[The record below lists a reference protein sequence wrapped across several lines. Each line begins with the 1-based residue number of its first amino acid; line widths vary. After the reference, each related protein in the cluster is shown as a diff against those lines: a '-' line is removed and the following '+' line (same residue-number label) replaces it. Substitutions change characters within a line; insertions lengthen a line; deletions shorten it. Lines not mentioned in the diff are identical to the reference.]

1 MTQGMAG
8 KPLLQGKGA
17 GGAGRMAQ
25 QPGPAAG
32 ETGAALAAGREK
44 GPMEGTEEARQAVF
58 AANEMPGAN
67 PARAGAA
74 STGPETSAANFGRE
88 AAHAQRV
95 TGQPGFA
102 KGEMGGVS
110 RTRAGAASAGP
121 GMSAANFGR
130 EAAHA
135 QRVTGLPGFAKGEMP
150 GVNPARAGAA
160 SAGPETSAANFG
172 REAAHAQRV
181 TGQPGFAK
189 GEMGGVSRTRAGAA
203 NVSPKTSAA
212 NFGRKEDARQMA
224 RRTARAAMRIWAA
237 RTRRMREGWPGQEA
251 VLCPECGRALA
262 GGSPLYV
269 RRGTGACLGCAR
281 DVDRHTPFLPVCP
294 VCMGALG
301 AGGPGEVPLYTAH
314 GCDFVLGCG
323 HCVAVREAGWP
334 GQLEEGAGGC

>member
-44 GPMEGTEEARQAVF
+44 GPMAGTEEARQAVF
-58 AANEMPGAN
+58 AANEMG
-67 PARAGAA
+67 GV
-74 STGPETSAANFGRE
+74 SPETSAANFGRE
-88 AAHAQRV
+88 
-95 TGQPGFA
+95 
-102 KGEMGGVS
+102 
-110 RTRAGAASAGP
+110 
-121 GMSAANFGR
+121 
-130 EAAHA
+130 
-135 QRVTGLPGFAKGEMP
+135 
-150 GVNPARAGAA
+150 
-160 SAGPETSAANFG
+160 
-172 REAAHAQRV
+172 
-181 TGQPGFAK
+181 
-189 GEMGGVSRTRAGAA
+189 
-203 NVSPKTSAA
+203 
-212 NFGRKEDARQMA
+212 EDARRAA

-334 GQLEEGAGGC
+334 GQLEEEAGGC

>member
-8 KPLLQGKGA
+8 KPLLQGKWA

-44 GPMEGTEEARQAVF
+44 GPMAGTEEARQAVF

-88 AAHAQRV
+88 
-95 TGQPGFA
+95 
-102 KGEMGGVS
+102 
-110 RTRAGAASAGP
+110 
-121 GMSAANFGR
+121 
-130 EAAHA
+130 
-135 QRVTGLPGFAKGEMP
+135 
-150 GVNPARAGAA
+150 
-160 SAGPETSAANFG
+160 
-172 REAAHAQRV
+172 
-181 TGQPGFAK
+181 
-189 GEMGGVSRTRAGAA
+189 
-203 NVSPKTSAA
+203 
-212 NFGRKEDARQMA
+212 EDARQAA

-237 RTRRMREGWPGQEA
+237 RTRRVREGWPGQEA

-334 GQLEEGAGGC
+334 GQLEEEAGGC

>member
-8 KPLLQGKGA
+8 NPLLQGKGA

-44 GPMEGTEEARQAVF
+44 SPMAGTGEARQAVF
-58 AANEMPGAN
+58 AANEM
-67 PARAGAA
+67 
-74 STGPETSAANFGRE
+74 
-88 AAHAQRV
+88 
-95 TGQPGFA
+95 
-102 KGEMGGVS
+102 GG
-110 RTRAGAASAGP
+110 
-121 GMSAANFGR
+121 
-130 EAAHA
+130 
-135 QRVTGLPGFAKGEMP
+135 
-150 GVNPARAGAA
+150 
-160 SAGPETSAANFG
+160 
-172 REAAHAQRV
+172 
-181 TGQPGFAK
+181 
-189 GEMGGVSRTRAGAA
+189 
-203 NVSPKTSAA
+203 VSPKTSAA
-212 NFGRKEDARQMA
+212 NFGREEDARQAA

-262 GGSPLYV
+262 GGRPLYV

>member
-8 KPLLQGKGA
+8 NPLLQGKGA

-44 GPMEGTEEARQAVF
+44 GPMAGTEEARQAVF
-58 AANEMPGAN
+58 SANEIPGA
-67 PARAGAA
+67 
-74 STGPETSAANFGRE
+74 
-88 AAHAQRV
+88 
-95 TGQPGFA
+95 
-102 KGEMGGVS
+102 S
-110 RTRAGAASAGP
+110 RTRAGAAS
-121 GMSAANFGR
+121 
-130 EAAHA
+130 
-135 QRVTGLPGFAKGEMP
+135 V
-150 GVNPARAGAA
+150 
-160 SAGPETSAANFG
+160 GPE
-172 REAAHAQRV
+172 
-181 TGQPGFAK
+181 
-189 GEMGGVSRTRAGAA
+189 
-203 NVSPKTSAA
+203 TSAA
-212 NFGRKEDARQMA
+212 NFGRKEDARQAA

-334 GQLEEGAGGC
+334 GQPEEEAGGC

>member
-44 GPMEGTEEARQAVF
+44 SPMAGTGEARQAVF
-58 AANEMPGAN
+58 AANEM
-67 PARAGAA
+67 
-74 STGPETSAANFGRE
+74 
-88 AAHAQRV
+88 
-95 TGQPGFA
+95 
-102 KGEMGGVS
+102 GG
-110 RTRAGAASAGP
+110 
-121 GMSAANFGR
+121 
-130 EAAHA
+130 
-135 QRVTGLPGFAKGEMP
+135 
-150 GVNPARAGAA
+150 
-160 SAGPETSAANFG
+160 
-172 REAAHAQRV
+172 
-181 TGQPGFAK
+181 
-189 GEMGGVSRTRAGAA
+189 
-203 NVSPKTSAA
+203 VSPKTSAA
-212 NFGRKEDARQMA
+212 NFGREEDARQAA

-262 GGSPLYV
+262 GGRPLYV

-334 GQLEEGAGGC
+334 GQLEEEAGGC

>member
-44 GPMEGTEEARQAVF
+44 GPMAGTGEARQAVF
-58 AANEMPGAN
+58 AANEM
-67 PARAGAA
+67 
-74 STGPETSAANFGRE
+74 
-88 AAHAQRV
+88 
-95 TGQPGFA
+95 
-102 KGEMGGVS
+102 GG
-110 RTRAGAASAGP
+110 
-121 GMSAANFGR
+121 
-130 EAAHA
+130 
-135 QRVTGLPGFAKGEMP
+135 
-150 GVNPARAGAA
+150 
-160 SAGPETSAANFG
+160 
-172 REAAHAQRV
+172 
-181 TGQPGFAK
+181 
-189 GEMGGVSRTRAGAA
+189 
-203 NVSPKTSAA
+203 VSPKTSAA
-212 NFGRKEDARQMA
+212 NFGRKEDARQAA

-314 GCDFVLGCG
+314 GCDFVLGLSLI
-323 HCVAVREAGWP
+323 HI
-334 GQLEEGAGGC
+334 

>member
-44 GPMEGTEEARQAVF
+44 GPMAGTEEARQAVF
-58 AANEMPGAN
+58 SANEMGGA
-67 PARAGAA
+67 
-74 STGPETSAANFGRE
+74 SPE
-88 AAHAQRV
+88 
-95 TGQPGFA
+95 
-102 KGEMGGVS
+102 
-110 RTRAGAASAGP
+110 
-121 GMSAANFGR
+121 
-130 EAAHA
+130 
-135 QRVTGLPGFAKGEMP
+135 
-150 GVNPARAGAA
+150 
-160 SAGPETSAANFG
+160 
-172 REAAHAQRV
+172 
-181 TGQPGFAK
+181 
-189 GEMGGVSRTRAGAA
+189 
-203 NVSPKTSAA
+203 TSAA
-212 NFGRKEDARQMA
+212 NFGRKEDARQAA

>member
-8 KPLLQGKGA
+8 KPLIQGKGA

-44 GPMEGTEEARQAVF
+44 GPMAGTEEARQAVF
-58 AANEMPGAN
+58 SANEM
-67 PARAGAA
+67 
-74 STGPETSAANFGRE
+74 
-88 AAHAQRV
+88 
-95 TGQPGFA
+95 
-102 KGEMGGVS
+102 GG
-110 RTRAGAASAGP
+110 
-121 GMSAANFGR
+121 
-130 EAAHA
+130 
-135 QRVTGLPGFAKGEMP
+135 
-150 GVNPARAGAA
+150 
-160 SAGPETSAANFG
+160 
-172 REAAHAQRV
+172 
-181 TGQPGFAK
+181 
-189 GEMGGVSRTRAGAA
+189 
-203 NVSPKTSAA
+203 VSPKTSAA
-212 NFGRKEDARQMA
+212 NFGRKEDARQAA

-334 GQLEEGAGGC
+334 GQLEEEAGGC

>member
-44 GPMEGTEEARQAVF
+44 GPMAGTEEARQAVF
-58 AANEMPGAN
+58 AANEMG
-67 PARAGAA
+67 GV
-74 STGPETSAANFGRE
+74 SPETSAANFGRE
-88 AAHAQRV
+88 
-95 TGQPGFA
+95 
-102 KGEMGGVS
+102 
-110 RTRAGAASAGP
+110 
-121 GMSAANFGR
+121 
-130 EAAHA
+130 
-135 QRVTGLPGFAKGEMP
+135 
-150 GVNPARAGAA
+150 
-160 SAGPETSAANFG
+160 
-172 REAAHAQRV
+172 
-181 TGQPGFAK
+181 
-189 GEMGGVSRTRAGAA
+189 
-203 NVSPKTSAA
+203 
-212 NFGRKEDARQMA
+212 EDARQAA

-237 RTRRMREGWPGQEA
+237 RTRRMREGRPGQEA

-334 GQLEEGAGGC
+334 GQLEEEAGGC

>member
-44 GPMEGTEEARQAVF
+44 GPMAGTEEARQAVF
-58 AANEMPGAN
+58 SANEMGGA
-67 PARAGAA
+67 
-74 STGPETSAANFGRE
+74 SPETSAANFGRE
-88 AAHAQRV
+88 
-95 TGQPGFA
+95 
-102 KGEMGGVS
+102 
-110 RTRAGAASAGP
+110 
-121 GMSAANFGR
+121 
-130 EAAHA
+130 
-135 QRVTGLPGFAKGEMP
+135 
-150 GVNPARAGAA
+150 
-160 SAGPETSAANFG
+160 
-172 REAAHAQRV
+172 
-181 TGQPGFAK
+181 
-189 GEMGGVSRTRAGAA
+189 
-203 NVSPKTSAA
+203 
-212 NFGRKEDARQMA
+212 EDARQAA
-224 RRTARAAMRIWAA
+224 RRTARVAMRIWAA
-237 RTRRMREGWPGQEA
+237 RTRRMREGWPGQGA

-334 GQLEEGAGGC
+334 GQLEEEAGGC

>member
-8 KPLLQGKGA
+8 NPLLQGKGA

-44 GPMEGTEEARQAVF
+44 GPMAGTEEARQAVF
-58 AANEMPGAN
+58 AANEM
-67 PARAGAA
+67 
-74 STGPETSAANFGRE
+74 
-88 AAHAQRV
+88 
-95 TGQPGFA
+95 
-102 KGEMGGVS
+102 GG
-110 RTRAGAASAGP
+110 
-121 GMSAANFGR
+121 
-130 EAAHA
+130 
-135 QRVTGLPGFAKGEMP
+135 
-150 GVNPARAGAA
+150 
-160 SAGPETSAANFG
+160 
-172 REAAHAQRV
+172 
-181 TGQPGFAK
+181 
-189 GEMGGVSRTRAGAA
+189 
-203 NVSPKTSAA
+203 VSPKTSAA
-212 NFGRKEDARQMA
+212 NFGREEDARRAA

-251 VLCPECGRALA
+251 VLCPECGRVLA

-334 GQLEEGAGGC
+334 GQLEEEAGGC

>member
-32 ETGAALAAGREK
+32 ETGAALAAGRGK
-44 GPMEGTEEARQAVF
+44 GPMAGTEEARQAVF
-58 AANEMPGAN
+58 AANEMPG
-67 PARAGAA
+67 
-74 STGPETSAANFGRE
+74 
-88 AAHAQRV
+88 
-95 TGQPGFA
+95 
-102 KGEMGGVS
+102 
-110 RTRAGAASAGP
+110 
-121 GMSAANFGR
+121 
-130 EAAHA
+130 
-135 QRVTGLPGFAKGEMP
+135 
-150 GVNPARAGAA
+150 VNPARAGAA
-160 SAGPETSAANFG
+160 SVGPE
-172 REAAHAQRV
+172 
-181 TGQPGFAK
+181 
-189 GEMGGVSRTRAGAA
+189 
-203 NVSPKTSAA
+203 TSAA
-212 NFGRKEDARQMA
+212 NFGRKEDARQAA

-237 RTRRMREGWPGQEA
+237 RTRRVREGWPGQEA

-334 GQLEEGAGGC
+334 GQLEEEAGGC

>member
-44 GPMEGTEEARQAVF
+44 GPMAGTEEARQAVF
-58 AANEMPGAN
+58 AANEMG
-67 PARAGAA
+67 GV
-74 STGPETSAANFGRE
+74 SPETSAANFGRE
-88 AAHAQRV
+88 
-95 TGQPGFA
+95 
-102 KGEMGGVS
+102 ED
-110 RTRAGAASAGP
+110 
-121 GMSAANFGR
+121 GR
-130 EAAHA
+130 QE
-135 QRVTGLPGFAKGEMP
+135 
-150 GVNPARAGAA
+150 
-160 SAGPETSAANFG
+160 
-172 REAAHAQRV
+172 
-181 TGQPGFAK
+181 
-189 GEMGGVSRTRAGAA
+189 
-203 NVSPKTSAA
+203 
-212 NFGRKEDARQMA
+212 A

-334 GQLEEGAGGC
+334 GQLEEEAGGC

>member
-1 MTQGMAG
+1 MTQGTAG

-44 GPMEGTEEARQAVF
+44 GPMAGTEEARQAVF

-74 STGPETSAANFGRE
+74 SVGP
-88 AAHAQRV
+88 
-95 TGQPGFA
+95 
-102 KGEMGGVS
+102 K
-110 RTRAGAASAGP
+110 
-121 GMSAANFGR
+121 MSAANFGR
-130 EAAHA
+130 E
-135 QRVTGLPGFAKGEMP
+135 
-150 GVNPARAGAA
+150 
-160 SAGPETSAANFG
+160 
-172 REAAHAQRV
+172 
-181 TGQPGFAK
+181 
-189 GEMGGVSRTRAGAA
+189 
-203 NVSPKTSAA
+203 
-212 NFGRKEDARQMA
+212 EDARQAA

-262 GGSPLYV
+262 GGSLLYV

-334 GQLEEGAGGC
+334 GQLEEEAGGC

>member
-1 MTQGMAG
+1 MTQGTAG

-25 QPGPAAG
+25 QPGTAAG

-44 GPMEGTEEARQAVF
+44 GPMAGTEEARQAVF
-58 AANEMPGAN
+58 AANEMGGASPETSAANSGREAAHAQRVTGQPGFAKGEMGGVSRT
-67 PARAGAA
+67 RAGAA
-74 STGPETSAANFGRE
+74 SVGPGMSAANFGRE

-110 RTRAGAASAGP
+110 RTRAGAAS
-121 GMSAANFGR
+121 
-130 EAAHA
+130 
-135 QRVTGLPGFAKGEMP
+135 T
-150 GVNPARAGAA
+150 
-160 SAGPETSAANFG
+160 GPETSAANFG
-172 REAAHAQRV
+172 RE
-181 TGQPGFAK
+181 
-189 GEMGGVSRTRAGAA
+189 
-203 NVSPKTSAA
+203 
-212 NFGRKEDARQMA
+212 EDARQAA

-262 GGSPLYV
+262 GGSLLYV

-334 GQLEEGAGGC
+334 GQLEEEAGGC

>member
-8 KPLLQGKGA
+8 NPLLQGKGA

-44 GPMEGTEEARQAVF
+44 GPMAGTEEARQAVS

-74 STGPETSAANFGRE
+74 SVGPETSAANFGRE
-88 AAHAQRV
+88 
-95 TGQPGFA
+95 
-102 KGEMGGVS
+102 
-110 RTRAGAASAGP
+110 
-121 GMSAANFGR
+121 
-130 EAAHA
+130 
-135 QRVTGLPGFAKGEMP
+135 
-150 GVNPARAGAA
+150 
-160 SAGPETSAANFG
+160 
-172 REAAHAQRV
+172 
-181 TGQPGFAK
+181 
-189 GEMGGVSRTRAGAA
+189 
-203 NVSPKTSAA
+203 
-212 NFGRKEDARQMA
+212 EDARQAA

-262 GGSPLYV
+262 GGSLLYV

-334 GQLEEGAGGC
+334 GQLEEEAGGC

>member
-44 GPMEGTEEARQAVF
+44 GPMAGTEEARQAVF
-58 AANEMPGAN
+58 SANEMTGAN

-74 STGPETSAANFGRE
+74 STGPETSAANFGR
-88 AAHAQRV
+88 
-95 TGQPGFA
+95 
-102 KGEMGGVS
+102 
-110 RTRAGAASAGP
+110 
-121 GMSAANFGR
+121 
-130 EAAHA
+130 
-135 QRVTGLPGFAKGEMP
+135 
-150 GVNPARAGAA
+150 
-160 SAGPETSAANFG
+160 
-172 REAAHAQRV
+172 
-181 TGQPGFAK
+181 
-189 GEMGGVSRTRAGAA
+189 
-203 NVSPKTSAA
+203 
-212 NFGRKEDARQMA
+212 KEDARQAA

-334 GQLEEGAGGC
+334 GQLEEEAGGC

>member
-1 MTQGMAG
+1 MTQGVAG

-58 AANEMPGAN
+58 SANEMPGAN

-88 AAHAQRV
+88 
-95 TGQPGFA
+95 
-102 KGEMGGVS
+102 
-110 RTRAGAASAGP
+110 
-121 GMSAANFGR
+121 
-130 EAAHA
+130 
-135 QRVTGLPGFAKGEMP
+135 
-150 GVNPARAGAA
+150 
-160 SAGPETSAANFG
+160 
-172 REAAHAQRV
+172 
-181 TGQPGFAK
+181 
-189 GEMGGVSRTRAGAA
+189 
-203 NVSPKTSAA
+203 
-212 NFGRKEDARQMA
+212 EDARQAA

-334 GQLEEGAGGC
+334 GQLEEEAGGC

>member
-8 KPLLQGKGA
+8 KPLIQGKGA

-44 GPMEGTEEARQAVF
+44 GPMAGTEEARQAVF
-58 AANEMPGAN
+58 SANEMG
-67 PARAGAA
+67 GV
-74 STGPETSAANFGRE
+74 SPETSAANFGRE
-88 AAHAQRV
+88 
-95 TGQPGFA
+95 
-102 KGEMGGVS
+102 
-110 RTRAGAASAGP
+110 
-121 GMSAANFGR
+121 
-130 EAAHA
+130 
-135 QRVTGLPGFAKGEMP
+135 
-150 GVNPARAGAA
+150 
-160 SAGPETSAANFG
+160 
-172 REAAHAQRV
+172 
-181 TGQPGFAK
+181 
-189 GEMGGVSRTRAGAA
+189 
-203 NVSPKTSAA
+203 
-212 NFGRKEDARQMA
+212 EDARQAA

-251 VLCPECGRALA
+251 VLCPECGRVLA

-334 GQLEEGAGGC
+334 GQLEEEAGGC

>member
-8 KPLLQGKGA
+8 NPLLQGKGA

-44 GPMEGTEEARQAVF
+44 SPMAGTGEARQAVF
-58 AANEMPGAN
+58 AANEM
-67 PARAGAA
+67 
-74 STGPETSAANFGRE
+74 
-88 AAHAQRV
+88 
-95 TGQPGFA
+95 
-102 KGEMGGVS
+102 GG
-110 RTRAGAASAGP
+110 
-121 GMSAANFGR
+121 
-130 EAAHA
+130 
-135 QRVTGLPGFAKGEMP
+135 
-150 GVNPARAGAA
+150 
-160 SAGPETSAANFG
+160 
-172 REAAHAQRV
+172 
-181 TGQPGFAK
+181 
-189 GEMGGVSRTRAGAA
+189 
-203 NVSPKTSAA
+203 VSPKTSAA
-212 NFGRKEDARQMA
+212 NFGREEDARQAA

-262 GGSPLYV
+262 GGRPLSV

-334 GQLEEGAGGC
+334 GQLEEEAGGC

>member
-44 GPMEGTEEARQAVF
+44 GPMAGTGEARQAVF
-58 AANEMPGAN
+58 AANEM
-67 PARAGAA
+67 
-74 STGPETSAANFGRE
+74 
-88 AAHAQRV
+88 
-95 TGQPGFA
+95 
-102 KGEMGGVS
+102 GGVS
-110 RTRAGAASAGP
+110 
-121 GMSAANFGR
+121 
-130 EAAHA
+130 
-135 QRVTGLPGFAKGEMP
+135 
-150 GVNPARAGAA
+150 
-160 SAGPETSAANFG
+160 PE
-172 REAAHAQRV
+172 
-181 TGQPGFAK
+181 
-189 GEMGGVSRTRAGAA
+189 
-203 NVSPKTSAA
+203 TSAA
-212 NFGRKEDARQMA
+212 NFGRKEDARQAA

>member
-44 GPMEGTEEARQAVF
+44 GPMAGTEEARQAVF
-58 AANEMPGAN
+58 AANEM
-67 PARAGAA
+67 
-74 STGPETSAANFGRE
+74 
-88 AAHAQRV
+88 
-95 TGQPGFA
+95 
-102 KGEMGGVS
+102 GG
-110 RTRAGAASAGP
+110 
-121 GMSAANFGR
+121 
-130 EAAHA
+130 
-135 QRVTGLPGFAKGEMP
+135 
-150 GVNPARAGAA
+150 
-160 SAGPETSAANFG
+160 
-172 REAAHAQRV
+172 
-181 TGQPGFAK
+181 
-189 GEMGGVSRTRAGAA
+189 
-203 NVSPKTSAA
+203 VSPKTSAA
-212 NFGRKEDARQMA
+212 NFGREEDARRAA

-237 RTRRMREGWPGQEA
+237 RTRRMRGGWPGQEA

-294 VCMGALG
+294 VCMGALDE
-301 AGGPGEVPLYTAH
+301 GGPGEVPLYTAH

-334 GQLEEGAGGC
+334 GQLEEEAGGC

>member
-17 GGAGRMAQ
+17 RGAGRMAQ

-44 GPMEGTEEARQAVF
+44 GPMAGTEEARQAVF
-58 AANEMPGAN
+58 AANEM
-67 PARAGAA
+67 
-74 STGPETSAANFGRE
+74 
-88 AAHAQRV
+88 
-95 TGQPGFA
+95 
-102 KGEMGGVS
+102 GGVS
-110 RTRAGAASAGP
+110 
-121 GMSAANFGR
+121 
-130 EAAHA
+130 
-135 QRVTGLPGFAKGEMP
+135 
-150 GVNPARAGAA
+150 
-160 SAGPETSAANFG
+160 PE
-172 REAAHAQRV
+172 
-181 TGQPGFAK
+181 
-189 GEMGGVSRTRAGAA
+189 
-203 NVSPKTSAA
+203 TSAA
-212 NFGRKEDARQMA
+212 NFGRKEDARRAA

-334 GQLEEGAGGC
+334 GQLEEEAGGC

>member
-44 GPMEGTEEARQAVF
+44 GPMAGTGEARQAVF
-58 AANEMPGAN
+58 AANEM
-67 PARAGAA
+67 
-74 STGPETSAANFGRE
+74 
-88 AAHAQRV
+88 
-95 TGQPGFA
+95 
-102 KGEMGGVS
+102 GG
-110 RTRAGAASAGP
+110 
-121 GMSAANFGR
+121 
-130 EAAHA
+130 
-135 QRVTGLPGFAKGEMP
+135 
-150 GVNPARAGAA
+150 
-160 SAGPETSAANFG
+160 
-172 REAAHAQRV
+172 
-181 TGQPGFAK
+181 
-189 GEMGGVSRTRAGAA
+189 
-203 NVSPKTSAA
+203 VSPKTSAA
-212 NFGRKEDARQMA
+212 NFGREEDARQAA

-237 RTRRMREGWPGQEA
+237 RTRRMREGWHGQEA

-334 GQLEEGAGGC
+334 GQLEEEAGGC

>member
-8 KPLLQGKGA
+8 KPLIQGKGA

-44 GPMEGTEEARQAVF
+44 SPMAGTGEARQAVF
-58 AANEMPGAN
+58 AANEMGGA
-67 PARAGAA
+67 
-74 STGPETSAANFGRE
+74 
-88 AAHAQRV
+88 
-95 TGQPGFA
+95 
-102 KGEMGGVS
+102 
-110 RTRAGAASAGP
+110 
-121 GMSAANFGR
+121 
-130 EAAHA
+130 
-135 QRVTGLPGFAKGEMP
+135 
-150 GVNPARAGAA
+150 
-160 SAGPETSAANFG
+160 
-172 REAAHAQRV
+172 
-181 TGQPGFAK
+181 
-189 GEMGGVSRTRAGAA
+189 
-203 NVSPKTSAA
+203 SPKTSAA
-212 NFGRKEDARQMA
+212 NFGREEDARQAA

-262 GGSPLYV
+262 GGRPLYV

-334 GQLEEGAGGC
+334 GQLEEEAGGC

>member
-44 GPMEGTEEARQAVF
+44 GPMAGTEEARQAVF
-58 AANEMPGAN
+58 SANEMGGA
-67 PARAGAA
+67 
-74 STGPETSAANFGRE
+74 SPETSAANFGRE
-88 AAHAQRV
+88 
-95 TGQPGFA
+95 
-102 KGEMGGVS
+102 
-110 RTRAGAASAGP
+110 
-121 GMSAANFGR
+121 
-130 EAAHA
+130 
-135 QRVTGLPGFAKGEMP
+135 
-150 GVNPARAGAA
+150 
-160 SAGPETSAANFG
+160 
-172 REAAHAQRV
+172 
-181 TGQPGFAK
+181 
-189 GEMGGVSRTRAGAA
+189 
-203 NVSPKTSAA
+203 
-212 NFGRKEDARQMA
+212 EDARQAA

-301 AGGPGEVPLYTAH
+301 AGGPGEMPLYTAH

-334 GQLEEGAGGC
+334 GQLEEEAGGC

>member
-44 GPMEGTEEARQAVF
+44 GPMAGTEEARQAVF
-58 AANEMPGAN
+58 AANEM
-67 PARAGAA
+67 
-74 STGPETSAANFGRE
+74 
-88 AAHAQRV
+88 
-95 TGQPGFA
+95 
-102 KGEMGGVS
+102 GG
-110 RTRAGAASAGP
+110 
-121 GMSAANFGR
+121 
-130 EAAHA
+130 
-135 QRVTGLPGFAKGEMP
+135 
-150 GVNPARAGAA
+150 
-160 SAGPETSAANFG
+160 
-172 REAAHAQRV
+172 
-181 TGQPGFAK
+181 
-189 GEMGGVSRTRAGAA
+189 
-203 NVSPKTSAA
+203 VSPKTSAA
-212 NFGRKEDARQMA
+212 NFGREEDARQAA

-294 VCMGALG
+294 VCMGALDE
-301 AGGPGEVPLYTAH
+301 GGPGEVPLYTAH

>member
-8 KPLLQGKGA
+8 NPLLQGKGA

-44 GPMEGTEEARQAVF
+44 GPMAGTGEARQAVF
-58 AANEMPGAN
+58 AANEM
-67 PARAGAA
+67 
-74 STGPETSAANFGRE
+74 
-88 AAHAQRV
+88 
-95 TGQPGFA
+95 
-102 KGEMGGVS
+102 GG
-110 RTRAGAASAGP
+110 
-121 GMSAANFGR
+121 
-130 EAAHA
+130 
-135 QRVTGLPGFAKGEMP
+135 
-150 GVNPARAGAA
+150 
-160 SAGPETSAANFG
+160 
-172 REAAHAQRV
+172 
-181 TGQPGFAK
+181 
-189 GEMGGVSRTRAGAA
+189 
-203 NVSPKTSAA
+203 VSPKTSAA
-212 NFGRKEDARQMA
+212 NFGREEDARQAA

-237 RTRRMREGWPGQEA
+237 RTRRVREGWPGQEA

-334 GQLEEGAGGC
+334 GQLEEEAGGC

>member
-1 MTQGMAG
+1 MTQGVAG
-8 KPLLQGKGA
+8 NPLLPGKGA

-44 GPMEGTEEARQAVF
+44 GPMAGTEEARQAVF
-58 AANEMPGAN
+58 AANEMGGA
-67 PARAGAA
+67 
-74 STGPETSAANFGRE
+74 SPE
-88 AAHAQRV
+88 
-95 TGQPGFA
+95 
-102 KGEMGGVS
+102 
-110 RTRAGAASAGP
+110 
-121 GMSAANFGR
+121 
-130 EAAHA
+130 
-135 QRVTGLPGFAKGEMP
+135 
-150 GVNPARAGAA
+150 
-160 SAGPETSAANFG
+160 
-172 REAAHAQRV
+172 
-181 TGQPGFAK
+181 
-189 GEMGGVSRTRAGAA
+189 
-203 NVSPKTSAA
+203 TSAA
-212 NFGRKEDARQMA
+212 NFGRKEDARQAA

-323 HCVAVREAGWP
+323 RCVAVREAGWP
-334 GQLEEGAGGC
+334 GQLEEEAGGC

>member
-44 GPMEGTEEARQAVF
+44 GPMAGTEEARQAVF
-58 AANEMPGAN
+58 AANEM
-67 PARAGAA
+67 
-74 STGPETSAANFGRE
+74 
-88 AAHAQRV
+88 
-95 TGQPGFA
+95 
-102 KGEMGGVS
+102 GG
-110 RTRAGAASAGP
+110 
-121 GMSAANFGR
+121 
-130 EAAHA
+130 
-135 QRVTGLPGFAKGEMP
+135 
-150 GVNPARAGAA
+150 
-160 SAGPETSAANFG
+160 
-172 REAAHAQRV
+172 
-181 TGQPGFAK
+181 
-189 GEMGGVSRTRAGAA
+189 
-203 NVSPKTSAA
+203 VSPKTSAA
-212 NFGRKEDARQMA
+212 NFGREEDARRAA

-251 VLCPECGRALA
+251 VLCPECGRVLA

-334 GQLEEGAGGC
+334 GQLEEEAGGC

>member
-44 GPMEGTEEARQAVF
+44 GPMAGTEEARQAVF
-58 AANEMPGAN
+58 AANEM
-67 PARAGAA
+67 
-74 STGPETSAANFGRE
+74 
-88 AAHAQRV
+88 
-95 TGQPGFA
+95 
-102 KGEMGGVS
+102 GG
-110 RTRAGAASAGP
+110 
-121 GMSAANFGR
+121 
-130 EAAHA
+130 
-135 QRVTGLPGFAKGEMP
+135 
-150 GVNPARAGAA
+150 
-160 SAGPETSAANFG
+160 
-172 REAAHAQRV
+172 
-181 TGQPGFAK
+181 
-189 GEMGGVSRTRAGAA
+189 
-203 NVSPKTSAA
+203 VSPKTSAA
-212 NFGRKEDARQMA
+212 NFGRKEDARQAA

-262 GGSPLYV
+262 GGSLLYV

-334 GQLEEGAGGC
+334 GQLEEEAGGC

>member
-44 GPMEGTEEARQAVF
+44 GPMAGTGEARQAVF
-58 AANEMPGAN
+58 AANEM
-67 PARAGAA
+67 
-74 STGPETSAANFGRE
+74 
-88 AAHAQRV
+88 
-95 TGQPGFA
+95 
-102 KGEMGGVS
+102 GG
-110 RTRAGAASAGP
+110 
-121 GMSAANFGR
+121 
-130 EAAHA
+130 
-135 QRVTGLPGFAKGEMP
+135 
-150 GVNPARAGAA
+150 
-160 SAGPETSAANFG
+160 
-172 REAAHAQRV
+172 
-181 TGQPGFAK
+181 
-189 GEMGGVSRTRAGAA
+189 
-203 NVSPKTSAA
+203 VSPKTSAA
-212 NFGRKEDARQMA
+212 NFGRKEDARQAA

>member
-17 GGAGRMAQ
+17 CGAGRMAQ

-58 AANEMPGAN
+58 SANEMPGAN

-95 TGQPGFA
+95 TGLPGFA

-110 RTRAGAASAGP
+110 RTRAGAAS
-121 GMSAANFGR
+121 
-130 EAAHA
+130 
-135 QRVTGLPGFAKGEMP
+135 V
-150 GVNPARAGAA
+150 
-160 SAGPETSAANFG
+160 GPETSAANFG
-172 REAAHAQRV
+172 RE
-181 TGQPGFAK
+181 
-189 GEMGGVSRTRAGAA
+189 
-203 NVSPKTSAA
+203 
-212 NFGRKEDARQMA
+212 EDARQAA
-224 RRTARAAMRIWAA
+224 RRTARAAMRIWTT

-334 GQLEEGAGGC
+334 GRLEEEAGGC

>member
-8 KPLLQGKGA
+8 NPLLQGKGA

-44 GPMEGTEEARQAVF
+44 SPMAGTGEARQAVF
-58 AANEMPGAN
+58 AANEM
-67 PARAGAA
+67 
-74 STGPETSAANFGRE
+74 
-88 AAHAQRV
+88 
-95 TGQPGFA
+95 
-102 KGEMGGVS
+102 GGVS
-110 RTRAGAASAGP
+110 P
-121 GMSAANFGR
+121 KMSAANFGR
-130 EAAHA
+130 E
-135 QRVTGLPGFAKGEMP
+135 
-150 GVNPARAGAA
+150 
-160 SAGPETSAANFG
+160 
-172 REAAHAQRV
+172 
-181 TGQPGFAK
+181 
-189 GEMGGVSRTRAGAA
+189 
-203 NVSPKTSAA
+203 
-212 NFGRKEDARQMA
+212 EDARQAA

-262 GGSPLYV
+262 GGRPLYV

-334 GQLEEGAGGC
+334 GQLEEEAGGC

>member
-44 GPMEGTEEARQAVF
+44 GPMAGTEEARQAVF
-58 AANEMPGAN
+58 SANEMGGA
-67 PARAGAA
+67 
-74 STGPETSAANFGRE
+74 SPE
-88 AAHAQRV
+88 
-95 TGQPGFA
+95 
-102 KGEMGGVS
+102 
-110 RTRAGAASAGP
+110 
-121 GMSAANFGR
+121 
-130 EAAHA
+130 
-135 QRVTGLPGFAKGEMP
+135 
-150 GVNPARAGAA
+150 
-160 SAGPETSAANFG
+160 
-172 REAAHAQRV
+172 
-181 TGQPGFAK
+181 
-189 GEMGGVSRTRAGAA
+189 
-203 NVSPKTSAA
+203 TSAA
-212 NFGRKEDARQMA
+212 NFGRKEDARQAA

-237 RTRRMREGWPGQEA
+237 HTRRMREGWPGQEA

-334 GQLEEGAGGC
+334 GQLEEEAGGC

>member
-8 KPLLQGKGA
+8 KPLLQGKWA

-44 GPMEGTEEARQAVF
+44 GPMAGTEEARQAVF
-58 AANEMPGAN
+58 TANEMPGA
-67 PARAGAA
+67 
-74 STGPETSAANFGRE
+74 
-88 AAHAQRV
+88 
-95 TGQPGFA
+95 
-102 KGEMGGVS
+102 S
-110 RTRAGAASAGP
+110 RTRAGAASVGP
-121 GMSAANFGR
+121 KMSAANFGR
-130 EAAHA
+130 E
-135 QRVTGLPGFAKGEMP
+135 
-150 GVNPARAGAA
+150 
-160 SAGPETSAANFG
+160 
-172 REAAHAQRV
+172 
-181 TGQPGFAK
+181 
-189 GEMGGVSRTRAGAA
+189 
-203 NVSPKTSAA
+203 
-212 NFGRKEDARQMA
+212 EDARQAA

-334 GQLEEGAGGC
+334 GQLEEEAGGC